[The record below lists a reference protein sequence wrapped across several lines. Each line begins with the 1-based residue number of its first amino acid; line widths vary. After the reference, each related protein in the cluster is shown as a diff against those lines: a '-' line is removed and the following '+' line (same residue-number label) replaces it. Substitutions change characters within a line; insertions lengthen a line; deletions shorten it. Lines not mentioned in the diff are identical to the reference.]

1 MKIHAAGCC
10 LLDYLYRNCS
20 FSAPQFAALQS
31 REYGDG
37 GIVVGGLV
45 FSEDLEQF
53 AGKPYSRL
61 LQQLSGGREP
71 DAVNLGGP
79 AIVAAI
85 GAAQIL
91 GSEHEVEFF
100 GITTP
105 DDTCSRAMEVIAATP
120 VQFTTVREIQAGVRY
135 PTTDVF
141 SDPRYH
147 DGAGERSFVN
157 TIGAAGY
164 IGMGDL
170 PGRFFDADL
179 LLLGGTALLPRL
191 HAELPE
197 ILGRAKAAGC
207 LTVVGT
213 VYDFFNEKKR
223 PGQPW
228 PLTERLSDID
238 LLVMDEEEA
247 LKISGTDS
255 VTDAQ
260 EYFSRSGTGACVISR
275 GAKGSLV
282 YSSGA
287 RFHPVAWKAVPVCR
301 AVDEELEAHPERRG
315 DTTGCGDNFLGG
327 ITASLCRQLA
337 EGTVPDLLEAVAWG
351 TVAGGFACYYL
362 GGTYSEAYEG
372 QKRKELTKLFAQ
384 FSTQL

>member
-10 LLDYLYRNCS
+10 LLDFLYRECS
-20 FSAPQFAALQS
+20 FSAPQFTAHQS
-31 REYGDG
+31 RNHGDG

-45 FSEDLEQF
+45 FSEDLEKF
-53 AGKPYSRL
+53 AGEPYSHL

-91 GSEHEVEFF
+91 GSEHAVEFF

-105 DDTCSRAMEVIAATP
+105 DDTCSRAMDVIAAAP
-120 VQFTTVREIQAGVRY
+120 LQFTPVREIHAGVRY

-164 IGMGDL
+164 IGINDL
-170 PGRFFDADL
+170 PERFFDADI
-179 LLLGGTALLPRL
+179 LLLGGTALLPKL
-191 HAELPE
+191 HAELPG
-197 ILGRAKAAGC
+197 LLRRAKAAGC
-207 LTVVGT
+207 VTVVGT
-213 VYDFFNEKKR
+213 VYDFFNEKRR
-223 PGQPW
+223 PGHPW
-228 PLTERLSDID
+228 PLTDRLSDID
-238 LLVMDEEEA
+238 VLVMDEEEA

-255 VTDAQ
+255 ITAAE
-260 EYFSRSGTGACVISR
+260 EYFSRSGTGACIISR

-287 RFHPVAWKAVPVCR
+287 LFHPVAWKAVPVCR

-327 ITASLCRQLA
+327 ITASLCRQLD
-337 EGTVPDLLEAVAWG
+337 EGTEPDLLEAVAWG
-351 TVAGGFACYYL
+351 TVAGGFACCYL
-362 GGTYSEAYEG
+362 GGTYREAFEG
-372 QKRKELTKLFAQ
+372 QKRKELTKLFTQ
-384 FSTQL
+384 FRGQL